1 MLRHFQDIS
10 IHFVQVES
18 DDDSYKVKVKDFSGL
33 SQQMFKLKRK
43 VLTFPNCF
51 CRRFS
56 PSLFSSIGTG
66 TCWQLSYT
74 NTHLH
79 PLTHFLSVSTLTHA
93 HFLSL
98 SLTHTHTHTLS
109 LSRIHALSLALS
121 HTFLTFLSLTHTH
134 THSHKLSLSVSL
146 SLSLTHM
153 YNSQKKIAKWW
164 QDEDNENLGASNSFK
179 NLVTSVSEVKIVNFY
194 CKVIWDLGL
203 LFWTMSQFHRY
214 FTGWYFV

>member
-1 MLRHFQDIS
+1 MLRHFQYIS

-98 SLTHTHTHTLS
+98 SLTHTHTHTFSLSHSCSLSCSLSHISHLS
-109 LSRIHALSLALS
+109 LS
-121 HTFLTFLSLTHTH
+121 H
-134 THSHKLSLSVSL
+134 THSHTLTQTLSLCLPLSLSH
-146 SLSLTHM
+146 TH
-153 YNSQKKIAKWW
+153 
-164 QDEDNENLGASNSFK
+164 
-179 NLVTSVSEVKIVNFY
+179 V
-194 CKVIWDLGL
+194 
-203 LFWTMSQFHRY
+203 
-214 FTGWYFV
+214 